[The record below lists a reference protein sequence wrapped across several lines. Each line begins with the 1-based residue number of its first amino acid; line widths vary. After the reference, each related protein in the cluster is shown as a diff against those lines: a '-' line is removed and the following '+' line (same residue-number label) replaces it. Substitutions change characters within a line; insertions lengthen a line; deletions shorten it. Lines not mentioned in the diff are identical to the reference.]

1 MRNNSF
7 HLRRR
12 HFLGATLAA
21 GALGAARVQAAPA
34 LPDIKS
40 VPEALKGS
48 GEVRVVGYG
57 GAMQDAQQRAY
68 FDSFEQLCGIKVRA
82 IPGADT
88 AKVKAMVDTG
98 NVEWDVVQL
107 SRASVLRLNKL
118 GIYWEHIDYGL
129 VDVGNIDPVYRHDMA
144 LDMLP
149 YANVLAY
156 RTDVFKDKVPQSW
169 VDFWNLSAFP
179 GPRTMVGATSN
190 SPELEF
196 ALLAD
201 GVPIDKIYPIDIDRA
216 FKSYEHIKS
225 SVVKWWE
232 TGAVPAQM
240 LSDKEVVLATAWNGR
255 ISAIQDQ
262 GAPVAVQFNQ
272 GRLARDAWTVPKGA
286 PNRVNAMKFIGFS
299 TLPVTAAR
307 LSMLIP
313 YGFTNKKAAEF
324 LPADRLS
331 VLPTAPAIQ
340 AKMVPYDYDWWAENQ
355 PAVVARWNQWILRL
369 KRVVGSAAVARTSAA
384 AHAGAAI
391 GLIDLEKRFD
401 NVGAVLGL
409 SLDIRAGEF
418 ITLLGPSGSGKT
430 TTLMMIAGFETPI
443 RRRDHHRR
451 PLDRRHAAVPARH
464 RHGVPELRAVSAHD
478 GRREYRLPAAPCAAR
493 PRRRSAPRSDR
504 ALEMVRCRTY
514 GARYP
519 RQLSGG
525 QQQRVA
531 LARAVV
537 FHPRVL
543 LMDEPL
549 GALDKQLRDEHAARN
564 PATAYRVGH
573 HVRLCDA

>member
-1 MRNNSF
+1 
-7 HLRRR
+7 
-12 HFLGATLAA
+12 
-21 GALGAARVQAAPA
+21 VK
-34 LPDIKS
+34 LPDIAS

-57 GAMQDAQQRAY
+57 GAMQDAQTQAY
-68 FDSFEQLCGIKVRA
+68 FEPFERLCGIKVRA

-118 GIYWEHIDYGL
+118 GKYWEFIDYDL
-129 VDVGNIDPVYRHDMA
+129 VDADNIDTIYRHEQA

-149 YANVLAY
+149 YANVLSY
-156 RTDVFKDKVPQSW
+156 RTDVFKDKAPQNW
-169 VDFWNLSAFP
+169 ADFWDLKAFP

-201 GVPIDKIYPIDIDRA
+201 GVPIEKIYPIDLDRA
-216 FKSYEHIKS
+216 FKSFDRIKS

-286 PNRVNAMKFIGFS
+286 PNRVNAMKFIAFS
-299 TLPVTAAR
+299 TLPATAAR

-313 YGFTNKKAAEF
+313 YGFTNKKAAD
-324 LPADRLS
+324 LIPAQRLA

-340 AKMVPYDYDWWAENQ
+340 AKMVPYDYNWWAENQ
-355 PAVVARWNQWILRL
+355 PAVVSRWNQWIL
-369 KRVVGSAAVARTSAA
+369 G
-384 AHAGAAI
+384 
-391 GLIDLEKRFD
+391 
-401 NVGAVLGL
+401 
-409 SLDIRAGEF
+409 
-418 ITLLGPSGSGKT
+418 
-430 TTLMMIAGFETPI
+430 
-443 RRRDHHRR
+443 
-451 PLDRRHAAVPARH
+451 
-464 RHGVPELRAVSAHD
+464 
-478 GRREYRLPAAPCAAR
+478 
-493 PRRRSAPRSDR
+493 
-504 ALEMVRCRTY
+504 
-514 GARYP
+514 
-519 RQLSGG
+519 
-525 QQQRVA
+525 
-531 LARAVV
+531 
-537 FHPRVL
+537 
-543 LMDEPL
+543 
-549 GALDKQLRDEHAARN
+549 
-564 PATAYRVGH
+564 
-573 HVRLCDA
+573 

>member
-1 MRNNSF
+1 MRYNSF
-7 HLRRR
+7 HMRRR

-21 GALGAARVQAAPA
+21 GALGAAGVQAAPV

-57 GAMQDAQQRAY
+57 GAMQEAQQRAY

-118 GIYWEHIDYGL
+118 GKYWEHIDYGL
-129 VDVGNIDPVYRHDMA
+129 VDVDNIDPVYRHDMA

-355 PAVVARWNQWILRL
+355 PAVVARWNQWIL
-369 KRVVGSAAVARTSAA
+369 G
-384 AHAGAAI
+384 
-391 GLIDLEKRFD
+391 
-401 NVGAVLGL
+401 
-409 SLDIRAGEF
+409 
-418 ITLLGPSGSGKT
+418 
-430 TTLMMIAGFETPI
+430 
-443 RRRDHHRR
+443 
-451 PLDRRHAAVPARH
+451 
-464 RHGVPELRAVSAHD
+464 
-478 GRREYRLPAAPCAAR
+478 
-493 PRRRSAPRSDR
+493 
-504 ALEMVRCRTY
+504 
-514 GARYP
+514 
-519 RQLSGG
+519 
-525 QQQRVA
+525 
-531 LARAVV
+531 
-537 FHPRVL
+537 
-543 LMDEPL
+543 
-549 GALDKQLRDEHAARN
+549 
-564 PATAYRVGH
+564 
-573 HVRLCDA
+573 